1 MAEIN
6 LVQSLLNKDI
16 ESLTKKETCTYKVES
31 LSKKL
36 GINFEITLQAL
47 NTKDFM
53 RLRRV
58 CSTTDK
64 KGKTILDNDKFMAH
78 VLVKGI
84 INPDLGNKDL
94 LKHYKVAT
102 PAELVLEMFTI
113 TEVGDIVAEI
123 NDLSGVKDEEEAAE
137 IEEEIKN

>member
-64 KGKTILDNDKFMAH
+64 KGKTIVDDEKFTAH
-78 VLVKGI
+78 LLVKGI
-84 INPDLGNKDL
+84 VNPDLGNKDL

-102 PAELVLEMFTI
+102 PAELVFEMFTV
-113 TEVGDIVAEI
+113 TEVGDLVTKI
-123 NDLSGVKDEEEAAE
+123 NELSGNVDEEKAAE